1 MSDPVSFWIFL
12 VLLSGAVAVIWLLT
26 AHVARRDEDLA
37 ADERAIEAGWIAE
50 TIERWGGDVPL
61 PVVEQVLDLHRR
73 YLEGPPPELP
83 AEPAAPSSAGDDTP
97 MQRHDAGREAP
108 EADVGQVG

>member
-1 MSDPVSFWIFL
+1 MSDPFSFWVFL

-26 AHVARRDEDLA
+26 GRVARGDEDLA
-37 ADERAIEAGWIAE
+37 ADERAIEAAWIAE

-83 AEPAAPSSAGDDTP
+83 AEPPAPSSAGDDALV
-97 MQRHDAGREAP
+97 QRHDAGREAP

>member
-1 MSDPVSFWIFL
+1 MSDPFSFWIFL

-26 AHVARRDEDLA
+26 GRVARRDEDLA
-37 ADERAIEAGWIAE
+37 ADERMLEAGWIAE

-73 YLEGPPPELP
+73 YLEGPPPDLP
-83 AEPAAPSSAGDDTP
+83 AEPPTPSSAGDDAT

-108 EADVGQVG
+108 EADVGQAG